1 MHNIP
6 GFNSRFSSVAAAIVT
21 RAANK
26 KASLEKVAQGVLPP
40 GFNLVGLYNK
50 LSPELKQFGHTLTDP
65 QQSVVKK
72 FLGMDP
78 AITIAERGL
87 NPKLNLLV
95 PNQAV
100 SQHVNDRV
108 AGDRLRDYM
117 SNLWHSKVA
126 PELTDMGNTIVDPK
140 QSLLKKFFGLDPA
153 IPRRLTNSSPVN
165 MKGYADN
172 FLDDLSGKIQTGF
185 QPNYNHSDFLIR
197 PSIPV
202 PPPPPP
208 PPSVF
213 SRAMSHAGAG
223 ALAATGT
230 GVAAFGTQ
238 KAYQGLSN
246 RYGQQAANR
255 LY

>member
-26 KASLEKVAQGVLPP
+26 KASLEKVAQVVLPP
-40 GFNLVGLYNK
+40 GFNWVGLYNK

-65 QQSVVKK
+65 QQS
-72 FLGMDP
+72 
-78 AITIAERGL
+78 
-87 NPKLNLLV
+87 
-95 PNQAV
+95 
-100 SQHVNDRV
+100 
-108 AGDRLRDYM
+108 
-117 SNLWHSKVA
+117 
-126 PELTDMGNTIVDPK
+126 
-140 QSLLKKFFGLDPA
+140 LLKKFFGLDPA
-153 IPRRLTNSSPVN
+153 IPRGLTNSSPVN

-197 PSIPV
+197 PAIPV
-202 PPPPPP
+202 PPP

-246 RYGQQAANR
+246 RYGQQAASR